1 MKNFQKLSNSFHIQ
15 PRHAQAAGLF
25 DVYSVNPHECVRNL
39 CSAVGADRVAHR
51 CGHHLNGHSRFNPD
65 AVALFPD
72 FRRNSESCHIVKFM
86 LFISFFPKHKKSVKP
101 FLSSTTKAL
110 DCPNRKINRKSS
122 RLIREL
128 PLFILFDFE
137 NCPDFRG

>member
-1 MKNFQKLSNSFHIQ
+1 MPKQ
-15 PRHAQAAGLF
+15 PAFLN
-25 DVYSVNPHECVRNL
+25 VYSVNPHECVRDL
-39 CSAVGADRVAHR
+39 YSAVGADRVAHR
-51 CGHHLNGHSRFNPD
+51 CGHHFNGHAGLYPY

-72 FRRNSESCHIVKFM
+72 FRRDSESCHNVKFYV
-86 LFISFFPKHKKSVKP
+86 ICFFSSKHKKSVKP

-137 NCPDFRG
+137 NCPDFRLREQ